1 MRRSVL
7 VAGLIAIAIPFAT
20 PAAAQRG
27 GMNADPTTK
36 VAGSGQLPDGWQVYL
51 DPNRFD
57 KMTVKDLSFT
67 ESTGTFHIT
76 TGPAGVY
83 WTGKD
88 MVPNA
93 AYTYTASFT
102 QLKAPSHNEAYGLM
116 VAGRD
121 MGSADKQSYLY
132 FEVRGSDDYLI
143 NHRAGS
149 DVHKLV
155 NWTSNPAIKA
165 KDASGKAT
173 NVLTIEVGADSVRF
187 MANGTQVTALPRSAM
202 EDMSGVYG
210 FRVNHNS
217 DVQIGAVKFT
227 RQ

>member
-7 VAGLIAIAIPFAT
+7 IAGLIAIAIPFAT

-57 KMTVKDLSFT
+57 KMTVKDLNFT
-67 ESTGTFHIT
+67 ESSGTFHIT

-88 MVPNA
+88 MVPNT
-93 AYTYTASFT
+93 AYTYTATFT
-102 QLKAPSHNEAYGLM
+102 QLKAPRHNEAYGLM

-143 NHRAGS
+143 NHRAGA

-155 NWTSNPAIKA
+155 NWTSNSAIKA
-165 KDASGKAT
+165 KDATGKAT
-173 NVLTIEVGADSVRF
+173 NELTIQVGADSVRF
-187 MANGTQVTALPRSAM
+187 LANGTPVTALPRSAM
-202 EDMSGVYG
+202 GDMSGVYG

-217 DVQIGAVKFT
+217 DVQISGVKLT
-227 RQ
+227 RK

>member
-1 MRRSVL
+1 MRRSAL

-20 PAAAQRG
+20 PAGAQRG

-57 KMTVKDLSFT
+57 KMSVKDLSFT
-67 ESTGTFHIT
+67 ESAGTFHIT

-83 WTGKD
+83 WTSKD

-93 AYTYTASFT
+93 GYTYTASFT
-102 QLKAPSHNEAYGLM
+102 QLKAPRHNEAYGLM

-121 MGSADKQSYLY
+121 MGNAGTQSYVY

-143 NHRAGS
+143 NHRAGAA
-149 DVHKLV
+149 VHKLV
-155 NWTSNPAIKA
+155 DWTANPAIKA
-165 KDASGKAT
+165 KDAEGKAT
-173 NVLTIEVGADSVRF
+173 NVLAIEVNADSVRF
-187 MANGTQVTALPRSAM
+187 LANGTQVKALPRSAM
-202 EDMSGVYG
+202 GDMSGVYG
-210 FRVNHNS
+210 FRVNHNT
-217 DVQIGAVKFT
+217 DAQISGVKLT

>member
-1 MRRSVL
+1 MRRRVL
-7 VAGLIAIAIPFAT
+7 VSGFIALAIPFAT

-36 VAGSGQLPDGWQVYL
+36 IAGSGQLPDGWQVYL

-67 ESTGTFHIT
+67 ESAGTFHIT

-93 AYTYTASFT
+93 SYTYTASFT
-102 QLKAPSHNEAYGLM
+102 QLKAPRHNEAYGLM

-121 MGSADKQSYLY
+121 MGSADQQSYVY
-132 FEVRGSDDYLI
+132 FEVRGSNDYLI
-143 NHRAGS
+143 NHRAGA

-155 NWTSNPAIKA
+155 NWTANPAVKA
-165 KDASGKAT
+165 KDADGKAS
-173 NVLTIEVGADSVRF
+173 NVLTIAVGADSVRF
-187 MANGTQVTALPRSAM
+187 LANGTQVTALSRSAM
-202 EDMSGVYG
+202 GDMSGVYG

-217 DVQIGAVKFT
+217 DVQITDVKFT
-227 RQ
+227 RK